1 MDIITLNKAL
11 VSIVEKKNQLSNIK
25 YSDES
30 YDRIEEELHDLEDKF
45 GEDYGDYVEEALHYV
60 HDEFCP
66 DNDVLLPIAYLAN
79 KYAETG
85 ANPDGSKSFDVAS
98 NEGVIVD
105 VDDYP
110 GKETRLV
117 LVPSPTRLILQ
128 VGKEQR
134 EQVWQAS

>member
-1 MDIITLNKAL
+1 MDIKAL
-11 VSIVEKKNQLSNIK
+11 DNALANLVTKKNQLSGISYN
-25 YSDES
+25 DES
-30 YDRIEEELHDLEDKF
+30 YDEIEEELHDLEDKF
-45 GEDYGDYVEEALHYV
+45 GEDFGDFVEDALHYV

-79 KYAETG
+79 KYKETG
-85 ANPDGSKSFDVAS
+85 SNPDGSKRYDVAP

-117 LVPSPTRLILQ
+117 LVPGPTRLILQ
-128 VGKEQR
+128 VGSDQR
-134 EQVWQAS
+134 EEVWQAS